1 MNPDPEAR
9 FDGAQVLSHPW
20 ILFHKGPRVSVASG
34 QSPMDRYDGLHEIPT
49 FSNSGLVK
57 DFLALQRDKLL
68 ASVPQGP
75 FIVRSEEPA
84 RLGVHQDTGTF
95 PSGGPPGSNAL
106 LVPSGED
113 EAAVRRTRKESE
125 EKKLDALAPSFS
137 HDNHA
142 VFLMRSPV
150 ASRGPES
157 LEHLIVNHLSEGQRA
172 AALQSLRRLLA
183 QLPLSLIHI

>member
-1 MNPDPEAR
+1 MCIR
-9 FDGAQVLSHPW
+9 
-20 ILFHKGPRVSVASG
+20 
-34 QSPMDRYDGLHEIPT
+34 DR
-49 FSNSGLVK
+49 
-57 DFLALQRDKLL
+57 
-68 ASVPQGP
+68 
-75 FIVRSEEPA
+75 
-84 RLGVHQDTGTF
+84 
-95 PSGGPPGSNAL
+95 
-106 LVPSGED
+106 
-113 EAAVRRTRKESE
+113 VRRTRKESE

-183 QLPLSLIHI
+183 QLPQGLMLDLDLSSKAVLDSFYKALSFDSGAFEGSGNPKISKEHSSLVEFLRSKKAAATKFYSADGERMPEDVESGPGESGHPCEKIEWLNTATPRKKFFGVLKSAYDV